1 MVATM
6 ATSQNPK
13 KKALVRAAYKLT
25 RFEQFEKSGSV
36 LVNSMLTSALYTSQE
51 GQLTPHV
58 KSKKLCNAPKKGVL
72 FLRDSYLS
80 KLHWDS

>member
-13 KKALVRAAYKLT
+13 KKTLVRAAYKLM

-36 LVNSMLTSALYTSQE
+36 LVNSMLPSALHIRRRAIDPSCE
-51 GQLTPHV
+51 
-58 KSKKLCNAPKKGVL
+58 K
-72 FLRDSYLS
+72 
-80 KLHWDS
+80 